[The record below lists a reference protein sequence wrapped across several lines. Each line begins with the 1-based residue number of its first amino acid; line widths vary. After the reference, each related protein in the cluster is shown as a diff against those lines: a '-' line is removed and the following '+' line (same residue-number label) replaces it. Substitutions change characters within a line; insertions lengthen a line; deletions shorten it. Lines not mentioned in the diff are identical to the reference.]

1 MTFCVLALK
10 WARLNSIPLDLVW
23 KKDPLDSFKY
33 MIGKI
38 ILMNAELFADNRRQ
52 APAAEAEGGFIWLA
66 VRRRTDGTKGELKL
80 AVN

>member
-1 MTFCVLALK
+1 
-10 WARLNSIPLDLVW
+10 
-23 KKDPLDSFKY
+23 
-33 MIGKI
+33 
-38 ILMNAELFADNRRQ
+38 MNAELFADNDRQ

>member
-1 MTFCVLALK
+1 MTFRVVALK
-10 WARLNSIPLDLVW
+10 RARFNNLQLDLVW
-23 KKDPLDSFKY
+23 KKDPLDSFKH

-38 ILMNAELFADNRRQ
+38 ILMNAELFADNERQ
-52 APAAEAEGGFIWLA
+52 APAAEAERGFDWLA